1 MPVPQHSP
9 TYFDPARETRKALS
23 AESDGCLVLR
33 PAEGLRGSPSG
44 ADSEPYVSSR
54 RSLSGE
60 PRQGEHSQRSG
71 DEGQGAR
78 DALGGRP
85 PTGNTGVG
93 SALHPSNGAKTGPY
107 GWDWSATTHDARDG
121 IVADLLGAVGARIV
135 KPGKGLQGW
144 ARSVLAFDAEGYKRA
159 AIYFGGGRDDVH
171 VLSTS
176 AAADSVRSR
185 VTGMDRARTARVD
198 TRVDSL
204 VPFEDLVQVLE
215 AAADTYGSRITRVE
229 SSERGQSLGRT
240 VYLGAPSSAVRVRLY
255 EKWLESP
262 GEYVE
267 GTNRVEVQLRPPS
280 KVKDRVSGWTSA
292 ETFCASRVTRDL
304 ALRLGTDLAPGSSL
318 HVKRGTPDLERSMRA
333 MGDQYGPGVREWLD
347 LSGGDLGK
355 VLDYLGVTA

>member
-1 MPVPQHSP
+1 MDPEPFSASP
-9 TYFDPARETRKALS
+9 DTREAPS
-23 AESDGCLVLR
+23 AESDGCR
-33 PAEGLRGSPSG
+33 DQSPAEGLRGSTPG
-44 ADSEPYVSSR
+44 AHSEPDVSSQSQPR
-54 RSLSGE
+54 QWSQ
-60 PRQGEHSQRSG
+60 RQGERFQTSG
-71 DEGQGAR
+71 IGGQGAPAAL
-78 DALGGRP
+78 DARP

-93 SALHPSNGAKTGPY
+93 SPLHPSNGAKSGPY

-121 IVADLLGAVGARIV
+121 IVADLLAAVDARVV

-144 ARSVLAFDAEGYKRA
+144 SRSVLAFDREGYKRA
-159 AIYFGGGRDDVH
+159 AIYYGGGRDDVH

-185 VTGMDRARTARVD
+185 VVGMDRARTARVD
-198 TRVDSL
+198 TRVDTL
-204 VPFEDLVQVLE
+204 VPFEDLTAILE
-215 AAADTYGSRITRVE
+215 AAAESYGSRITRVQ

-280 KVKDRVSGWTSA
+280 KVKDRVSSWSQS

-304 ALRLGTDLAPGSSL
+304 AFRLGTDLAPGSSL

-355 VLDYLGVTA
+355 VLDYLGVSA